1 MKNVGLW
8 LIAVFAM
15 RKMNPIGI
23 NTLFIYS
30 YRSCFLGGVING
42 DVVNIDCCFCVN
54 KSAAMTKSVI
64 FVGGMWCA
72 FLPAWGEVALRGL
85 NLGN

>member
-1 MKNVGLW
+1 MRISVENVW
-8 LIAVFAM
+8 
-15 RKMNPIGI
+15 R
-23 NTLFIYS
+23 
-30 YRSCFLGGVING
+30 
-42 DVVNIDCCFCVN
+42 FCVSFVAFRDN